1 MPAAQ
6 IKSET
11 PPQSSVLP
19 PSIET
24 KQFTMPT
31 TARPLTVGEAPV
43 PSVEAQEESGRGDG
57 GVVVVAIAAPPRG
70 RGSGTIQAEAAEASV
85 AATVEAAAE
94 AGEAGRGCGRRS
106 EWRSSRSSGS
116 SGSSGGGAS
125 SKWKKKKEEVRRG
138 RGPRHECP
146 SDRDPNHAL
155 QEEGEH
161 PRASE
166 SAAGLPVEVP
176 SPVAEQQ
183 QQQCGGGKEDSGG
196 SGGGDGESITAAT
209 VDSALSFFCQYMY
222 DDPALSVQGAGQLQ
236 GEEEEEEGEVPVTCH
251 ENWLPENG
259 DFECCPLQPVA
270 ATSPT
275 CIVITKPYLNV
286 RRSSIGNSGSV
297 FIVFI
302 FTHCSL
308 LSPPVISSSL
318 ALFPPSHR
326 CFSFVCLLGRHL
338 LGHALCIL
346 RVAGMLHCS
355 FICGWRPG
363 LEAKHH

>member
-1 MPAAQ
+1 
-6 IKSET
+6 
-11 PPQSSVLP
+11 
-19 PSIET
+19 
-24 KQFTMPT
+24 MPT

-57 GVVVVAIAAPPRG
+57 GVVVVAIAAPPQG
-70 RGSGTIQAEAAEASV
+70 RGSGAIQAEAAEAAV
-85 AATVEAAAE
+85 AAAVEAAAE

-106 EWRSSRSSGS
+106 EWRSSSSSNSGS
-116 SGSSGGGAS
+116 SSSGGGAS
-125 SKWKKKKEEVRRG
+125 SKWKKKKKKKKEEEEEVRRG
-138 RGPRHECP
+138 RLGGHGPRHECP

-209 VDSALSFFCQYMY
+209 VDSALSFCPYMY
-222 DDPALSVQGAGQLQ
+222 DDPALSVQG
-236 GEEEEEEGEVPVTCH
+236 GEGEEEEEGEAPVACH

-270 ATSPT
+270 TPDATSPT

-286 RRSSIGNSGSV
+286 RR
-297 FIVFI
+297 
-302 FTHCSL
+302 
-308 LSPPVISSSL
+308 
-318 ALFPPSHR
+318 
-326 CFSFVCLLGRHL
+326 
-338 LGHALCIL
+338 
-346 RVAGMLHCS
+346 
-355 FICGWRPG
+355 
-363 LEAKHH
+363 

>member
-57 GVVVVAIAAPPRG
+57 GVVAVAIAAPPQG
-70 RGSGTIQAEAAEASV
+70 RGSGAIQAEAAEAAV
-85 AATVEAAAE
+85 AAAVEAAAE

-106 EWRSSRSSGS
+106 EWRSSSSSNSGS
-116 SGSSGGGAS
+116 SSGGGAS
-125 SKWKKKKEEVRRG
+125 SKWKKKKKKKEEEEEEVRRGRLGG

-209 VDSALSFFCQYMY
+209 VDSALSFCPYMY
-222 DDPALSVQGAGQLQ
+222 DDPALSVQG
-236 GEEEEEEGEVPVTCH
+236 GEGEEEEEGEAPAACH

-270 ATSPT
+270 TPDATSPT

-286 RRSSIGNSGSV
+286 RR
-297 FIVFI
+297 
-302 FTHCSL
+302 
-308 LSPPVISSSL
+308 
-318 ALFPPSHR
+318 
-326 CFSFVCLLGRHL
+326 
-338 LGHALCIL
+338 
-346 RVAGMLHCS
+346 
-355 FICGWRPG
+355 
-363 LEAKHH
+363 